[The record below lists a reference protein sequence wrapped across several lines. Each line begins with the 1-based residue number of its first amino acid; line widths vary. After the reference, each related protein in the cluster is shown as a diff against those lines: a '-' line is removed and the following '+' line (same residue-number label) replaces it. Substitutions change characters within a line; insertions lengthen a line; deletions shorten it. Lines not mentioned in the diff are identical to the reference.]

1 MASKKVILCPNPFRD
16 ERLAAAKR
24 SKEILENVGLQTVV
38 CLPFNREGYGEE
50 LGVPIRPL
58 QQEIKSADLL
68 IAFGGDGTILHLA
81 RTVALHRVPVLGINL
96 GSLGFMSELELN
108 ELDRLRDLKDWNF
121 TVESRMM
128 LDVSVVR
135 GGRTVYNTIA
145 LNDAVISKGSIARVV
160 RLNIFTEE
168 GFLTRVGG
176 DGVVLATPTGSTG
189 YSMAAGGPIV
199 EPTAR
204 NLLITPICPHSTRSS
219 CYVLSPEHRITVE
232 AMDANRKFVY
242 LSSDG
247 GKAFSLKNGDQ
258 IRVSQSKHTTQLV
271 RLSKKSFCEI
281 LDKKMGTDAMKNERQ
296 TQLLQIISE
305 ESIETQEQLLER
317 LQARGIK
324 STQATI
330 SRDIKQLHLVKEP
343 TGHGRYRYAVSAHKT
358 KLNFEG
364 KLRTIFRESVLSV
377 DCAQNLVVL
386 KTIEGM
392 ANGAAFTLDNM
403 QDTDIVGTLAG
414 DDTILLVFHDN
425 ANALDF
431 CEQVKEML
439 R

>member
-1 MASKKVILCPNPFRD
+1 MASKKVILCPNPSRD

-160 RLNIFTEE
+160 L
-168 GFLTRVGG
+168 
-176 DGVVLATPTGSTG
+176 S
-189 YSMAAGGPIV
+189 
-199 EPTAR
+199 
-204 NLLITPICPHSTRSS
+204 LIHI
-219 CYVLSPEHRITVE
+219 
-232 AMDANRKFVY
+232 
-242 LSSDG
+242 
-247 GKAFSLKNGDQ
+247 
-258 IRVSQSKHTTQLV
+258 
-271 RLSKKSFCEI
+271 
-281 LDKKMGTDAMKNERQ
+281 
-296 TQLLQIISE
+296 
-305 ESIETQEQLLER
+305 
-317 LQARGIK
+317 
-324 STQATI
+324 
-330 SRDIKQLHLVKEP
+330 
-343 TGHGRYRYAVSAHKT
+343 
-358 KLNFEG
+358 
-364 KLRTIFRESVLSV
+364 
-377 DCAQNLVVL
+377 
-386 KTIEGM
+386 
-392 ANGAAFTLDNM
+392 
-403 QDTDIVGTLAG
+403 
-414 DDTILLVFHDN
+414 
-425 ANALDF
+425 
-431 CEQVKEML
+431 
-439 R
+439 